1 MRRPARKILSRPKRL
16 ESLPNTLARAAFTLR
31 MEKLE
36 DAPKFRFWKRQ
47 MESNGLT
54 INNINDFYIRRRHNG
69 EVLFA
74 MLEVDADTPEG
85 DKIPPALFLKGHAA
99 SVLVCLID
107 EATDEKYVVL
117 VRQRRIS
124 DGSHTY
130 EHPAG
135 MVDADDAPADVAA
148 RELGEEIGLDAT
160 AGDLTKLNPR
170 LWFPST
176 GTSDEAMHFFYL
188 ERRMP
193 REEIMSFHHKD
204 MGNQSEFERITT
216 VVTTLPEAHK
226 LVNNVNG
233 LLIHF
238 LYLQHVGD
246 YDTMKRL

>member
-1 MRRPARKILSRPKRL
+1 MSETIKQEALQ
-16 ESLPNTLARAAFTLR
+16 
-31 MEKLE
+31 
-36 DAPKFRFWKRQ
+36 DAPKFKFWKTQ
-47 MESNGLT
+47 AESNGLK
-54 INNINDFYIRRRHNG
+54 INSVNDFYIRRRHNG

-74 MLEVDADTPEG
+74 MIEVDADTPEG

-107 EATDEKYVVL
+107 RDTKEKFVVL

-135 MVDADDAPADVAA
+135 MVDADDAPDEVAA
-148 RELGEEIGLDAT
+148 RELGEEIGLETT
-160 AGDLTKLNPR
+160 AAELTKLNPR

-188 ERRMP
+188 ERELP
-193 REEIMSFHHKD
+193 RDEILAFHHKD

-216 VVTTLPEAHK
+216 VVTSLPEAHK

-238 LYLQHVGD
+238 LYLKQVGD
-246 YDTMKRL
+246 YDTMRLL

>member
-1 MRRPARKILSRPKRL
+1 MSDK
-16 ESLPNTLARAAFTLR
+16 PNQEA
-31 MEKLE
+31 LE
-36 DAPKFRFWKRQ
+36 DAPKFKFWKSQ
-47 MESNGLT
+47 MEANGLK
-54 INNINDFYIRRRHNG
+54 INAISEKYIRRRHNG

-107 EATDEKYVVL
+107 NDTQEKFVVL

-135 MVDADDAPADVAA
+135 MVDAADAPDDVAA
-148 RELGEEIGLDAT
+148 RELGEEIGLAVT
-160 AGDLTKLNPR
+160 ASDLTKLNSK

-188 ERRMP
+188 ERELTRN
-193 REEIMSFHHKD
+193 EIMAFHHKD
-204 MGNQSEFERITT
+204 MGNASEFERITT

-226 LVNNVNG
+226 LVTNVNG

-238 LYLQHVGD
+238 LYLQQVGD
-246 YDTMKRL
+246 YETMKLL

>member
-1 MRRPARKILSRPKRL
+1 MSDKRKL
-16 ESLPNTLARAAFTLR
+16 ES
-31 MEKLE
+31 LE
-36 DAPKFRFWKRQ
+36 DAPKFKFWKGQ
-47 MESNGLT
+47 MEINGLT
-54 INNINDFYIRRRHNG
+54 INNISEKYIRRRHNG

-74 MLEVDADTPEG
+74 MIEVDADTPEG

-107 EATDEKYVVL
+107 ADTGEKFVVL

-135 MVDADDAPADVAA
+135 MVDAADAPADVAA
-148 RELGEEIGLDAT
+148 RELGEEIGLTAT
-160 AGDLTKLNPR
+160 ATDLTKLNPR

-176 GTSDEAMHFFYL
+176 GTSDEAMHFYYL
-188 ERRMP
+188 ERTLTRDK
-193 REEIMSFHHKD
+193 IMAFHHKD
-204 MGNQSEFERITT
+204 MGNASEFERITT
-216 VVTTLPEAHK
+216 VVTSLPEAHK
-226 LVNNVNG
+226 IVNNVNG

-246 YDTMKRL
+246 YETMKLL

>member
-1 MRRPARKILSRPKRL
+1 
-16 ESLPNTLARAAFTLR
+16 
-31 MEKLE
+31 MEKLK
-36 DAPKFRFWKRQ
+36 DAPKFRFWKSQ
-47 MESNGLT
+47 METNGLT
-54 INNINDFYIRRRHNG
+54 INAVNEKYIRRRQNG

-107 EATDEKYVVL
+107 KDTKEKFVVL

-124 DGSHTY
+124 DGSQTY

-135 MVDADDAPADVAA
+135 MVDADDAADDVAA
-148 RELGEEIGLDAT
+148 RELGEEIGLAAT
-160 AGDLTKLNPR
+160 AADLTKLNPR

-176 GTSDEAMHFFYL
+176 GTSDEAMHFFFL
-188 ERRMP
+188 QRELP
-193 REEIMSFHHKD
+193 RHEIMAFHHKN
-204 MGNQSEFERITT
+204 MGNSSEFERITT
-216 VVTTLPEAHK
+216 VVTSLPEAHK

-238 LYLQHVGD
+238 LFLKHVSD
-246 YDTMKRL
+246 YETMKLL

>member
-1 MRRPARKILSRPKRL
+1 MSDKCEL
-16 ESLPNTLARAAFTLR
+16 EP
-31 MEKLE
+31 LE
-36 DAPKFRFWKRQ
+36 DAPKFKFWKDR
-47 MESNGLT
+47 METNGLT
-54 INNINDFYIRRRHNG
+54 INSISEKYVRRRRNG

-107 EATDEKYVVL
+107 KETREKFVVL

-135 MVDADDAPADVAA
+135 MVDAADAPADVAA
-148 RELGEEIGLDAT
+148 RELGEEIGLTAT
-160 AGDLTKLNPR
+160 ADDLTKLNPR

-176 GTSDEAMHFFYL
+176 GTSDEAMHFYYL
-188 ERRMP
+188 ERTLTRD
-193 REEIMSFHHKD
+193 EIRAFHHKD
-204 MGNQSEFERITT
+204 MGNASEFERITT
-216 VVTTLPEAHK
+216 VVTSLPEAHK

-246 YDTMKRL
+246 YETMKLL

>member
-1 MRRPARKILSRPKRL
+1 MSDKKA
-16 ESLPNTLARAAFTLR
+16 ESLEN
-31 MEKLE
+31 
-36 DAPKFRFWKRQ
+36 APKFKFWKSQ
-47 MESNGLT
+47 LESNGLK
-54 INNINDFYIRRRHNG
+54 INGVKDHFIRRRHNG

-74 MLEVDADTPEG
+74 MLEIDADTPEG
-85 DKIPPALFLKGHAA
+85 DKIPPVCFLKGHAA
-99 SVLVCLID
+99 SILVCLID
-107 EATDEKYVVL
+107 KDTREKFVVL

-135 MVDADDAPADVAA
+135 MVDADDAPDEVAA
-148 RELGEEIGLDAT
+148 RELGEEIGLEALPDE
-160 AGDLTKLNPR
+160 LTKLNPR

-176 GTSDEAMHFFYL
+176 GTSDEAMHFFYI
-188 ERRMP
+188 ERELP
-193 REEIMSFHHKD
+193 RAEILVYHHKD

-238 LYLQHVGD
+238 LYLKHVGD
-246 YDTMKRL
+246 YETMKLL

>member
-1 MRRPARKILSRPKRL
+1 MSKHPQPER
-16 ESLPNTLARAAFTLR
+16 
-31 MEKLE
+31 LE
-36 DAPKFRFWKRQ
+36 DAPKFRFWKSQ
-47 MESNGLT
+47 MALHGLT
-54 INNINDFYIRRRHNG
+54 INGINESYIRRRHNG

-107 EATDEKYVVL
+107 AETGEKFVVL
-117 VRQRRIS
+117 VRQRRICN
-124 DGSHTY
+124 GSHTY

-135 MVDADDAPADVAA
+135 MVDADDAADEVAA
-148 RELGEEIGLDAT
+148 RELGEEIGLEAT
-160 AGDLTKLNPR
+160 AADLTRLNNQ
-170 LWFPST
+170 LWYPST
-176 GTSDEAMHFFYL
+176 GTSDESMHFFFL
-188 ERRMP
+188 EKTLP
-193 REEIMSFHHKD
+193 RAEIMAFHHRD

-238 LYLQHVGD
+238 LYLQHVKD
-246 YDTMKRL
+246 YRTMALL

>member
-1 MRRPARKILSRPKRL
+1 MDIVMSDKRRL
-16 ESLPNTLARAAFTLR
+16 EAIQ
-31 MEKLE
+31 
-36 DAPKFRFWKRQ
+36 DAPKFRFWKSQ

-54 INNINDFYIRRRHNG
+54 INEVKDFYVRHRHNG

-107 EATDEKYVVL
+107 QDTREKFVVL

-135 MVDADDAPADVAA
+135 MVDADDAPDEVAA
-148 RELGEEIGLDAT
+148 RELGEEIGLEAT
-160 AGDLTKLNPR
+160 AADLTKLNPR

-176 GTSDEAMHFFYL
+176 GTSDEAMHFFYI
-188 ERRMP
+188 ERELP
-193 REEIMSFHHKD
+193 RDQIMAFHHKD
-204 MGNQSEFERITT
+204 MGNASEFERITT
-216 VVTTLPEAHK
+216 AVTTLPEAHK

-246 YDTMKRL
+246 YETMKLL